1 MEIVWYA
8 FKNINLPKLFYFHEN
23 IKRSLHFKCHA
34 ILSYLIGMQ
43 DMNLALRDTLK
54 NFMNSVDFTD
64 LLKNRW
70 IHHRKIADTANGI
83 QIEEKELDNVLK

>member
-1 MEIVWYA
+1 
-8 FKNINLPKLFYFHEN
+8 
-23 IKRSLHFKCHA
+23 
-34 ILSYLIGMQ
+34 
-43 DMNLALRDTLK
+43 MNLALRDTLK